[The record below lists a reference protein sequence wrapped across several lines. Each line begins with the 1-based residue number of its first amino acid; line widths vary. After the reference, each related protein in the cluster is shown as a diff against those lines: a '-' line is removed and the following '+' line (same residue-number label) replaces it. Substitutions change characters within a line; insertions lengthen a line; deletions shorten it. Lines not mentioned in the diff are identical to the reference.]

1 MKKVLAI
8 FGTRPEAIKVLPVV
22 LELRRDPGDIRCDV
36 LATGQHR
43 ELLDE
48 VLTVFDVEP
57 EHNLR
62 IMTDDQTLTDVTV
75 RALEGIDRFLADHP
89 PDLVLVQGDTTT
101 TLAAALAAFYRKIPV
116 GHLEAGL
123 RTRNR
128 YYPYP
133 EEMNRTLTTHLTT
146 LHFVPSEGSADNL
159 RHEGVDEA
167 AITLTGN
174 TVIDALRMTVARP
187 HRLEESLQAAMKGK
201 RTILVTAHRRES
213 FGEPLREA
221 MGAIRDLVARYPDT
235 CVVYPVHPNPNARS
249 AAHDTLAGLDRVHLL
264 APMNYLDFVHV
275 MNRSHIL
282 LTDSGGLQEEAP
294 ALGKPVLVLRDETE
308 RPEAVTAG
316 TARLVGCHREAILR
330 EGSRLLDDPSAY
342 ESMAR
347 AHNPYGDGTAA
358 RRTVEAIRR
367 HFERLSGS

>member
-1 MKKVLAI
+1 LKKVLAV

-22 LELRRDPGDIRCDV
+22 LELRRSQGDIRCDV

-62 IMTDDQTLTDVTV
+62 IMTDDQSLTDVTV
-75 RALEGIDRFLADHP
+75 RALEGIDRFLAEHP
-89 PDLVLVQGDTTT
+89 ADLVLVQGDTTT

-133 EEMNRTLTTHLTT
+133 EEINRTLTTHLTT
-146 LHFVPSEGSADNL
+146 LHFAPSRGSADNL
-159 RHEGVDEA
+159 RAEGVDEA

-187 HRLEESLQAAMKGK
+187 HRLGESLEAAMQGR

-213 FGEPLREA
+213 FGAPLREA

-235 CVVYPVHPNPNARS
+235 CVIYPVHPNPNARS
-249 AAHDTLAGLDRVHLL
+249 AAHDTLAGRDRVHLL
-264 APMNYLDFVHV
+264 EPMNYLDFVHV
-275 MNRSHIL
+275 MNRSHML

-308 RPEAVTAG
+308 RPEAVAAG
-316 TARLVGCHREAILR
+316 TARLVGCHRDAILR
-330 EGSRLLDDPSAY
+330 EGSRLLDDASAY

-358 RRTVEAIRR
+358 AKTVAVIRR
-367 HFERLSGS
+367 HLERPGS